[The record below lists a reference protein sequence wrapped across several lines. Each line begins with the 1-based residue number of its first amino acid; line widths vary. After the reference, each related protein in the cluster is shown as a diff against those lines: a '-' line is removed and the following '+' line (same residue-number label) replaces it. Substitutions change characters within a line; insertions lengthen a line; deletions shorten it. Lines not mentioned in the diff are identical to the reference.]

1 MTVWRAAGITVGF
14 LADLLLA
21 DPRRCHP
28 VAGFGRLASAG
39 ERISY
44 RDNRVAGVAH
54 TGVLVAGA
62 ALAGSLAQ
70 RRAGRAGVMA
80 AATAAA
86 TWVALGGTT
95 LLRTAS
101 EMADLLD
108 AGDVDTGRRLLPS
121 LCGRDPEFL
130 DAAGLVRATCE
141 SVAENTSDA
150 AVAPLL
156 WAGVAGVPGV
166 LAYRAVNTLD
176 AMIGHRSP
184 RYARFGWAAARLD
197 DAANLVPARIAAVL
211 TVLCAPAV
219 GGSAAD
225 AMRAWRRDAGRHP
238 SPNAG
243 VAEAAFAGALGIQLG
258 GPTRYRHRLE
268 NRPTLGDGPRP
279 AVADL
284 RRAIRL
290 ARWVQGLA
298 VVPALAISA
307 AGRSGRPV
315 SPRR

>member
-150 AVAPLL
+150 AVQYRNVIKEMDLVQLDYQCRACNERHVEWADRCSACNEWNTIEVNFREEIPLEEL
-156 WAGVAGVPGV
+156 G
-166 LAYRAVNTLD
+166 L
-176 AMIGHRSP
+176 
-184 RYARFGWAAARLD
+184 
-197 DAANLVPARIAAVL
+197 
-211 TVLCAPAV
+211 APA
-219 GGSAAD
+219 
-225 AMRAWRRDAGRHP
+225 P
-238 SPNAG
+238 
-243 VAEAAFAGALGIQLG
+243 IY
-258 GPTRYRHRLE
+258 T
-268 NRPTLGDGPRP
+268 
-279 AVADL
+279 
-284 RRAIRL
+284 
-290 ARWVQGLA
+290 AR
-298 VVPALAISA
+298 S
-307 AGRSGRPV
+307 
-315 SPRR
+315 